1 MTLIFP
7 MNQWGE
13 LIYRYPCTSNLDA
26 FETCYKFPEDLG
38 HRFIREIEL
47 SSEIWL
53 VIANYRYRDDVML
66 KAAVHKHL
74 VQFIV
79 DSVSW
84 EV

>member
-38 HRFIREIEL
+38 HGFIREIEL

-53 VIANYRYRDDVML
+53 VIANY
-66 KAAVHKHL
+66 
-74 VQFIV
+74 
-79 DSVSW
+79 
-84 EV
+84 